1 MRLELDS
8 VACREFVFSFNRR
21 DQFLGHYELIPICSS
36 IFVIN
41 IYKESLKEFIA
52 MESYNISKRSIDYCS
67 FIFKLCSY
75 YKHLV
80 IYMDVFSS
88 R

>member
-41 IYKESLKEFIA
+41 IYKESLIEFIIV
-52 MESYNISKRSIDYCS
+52 EC
-67 FIFKLCSY
+67 
-75 YKHLV
+75 
-80 IYMDVFSS
+80 
-88 R
+88 